1 MLPHTHVFLLSL
13 FLQSGK
19 MLLWKQDYHL
29 PWSLARCHTSYCNH
43 RRIPGSTPCLPH
55 SLPHSS
61 PYLLKAEVYRPVSL
75 PFLQSCHQVLAPQ
88 SCLTLCDPMDCSPPG
103 SVRGI
108 LQARILEWVAIAS
121 SRESSRPRDWSQ
133 VSWMQVDFLSSEPQ
147 GSPKATIKKLS
158 ELLNNFYSK
167 GYLFPIKSLW
177 G

>member
-103 SVRGI
+103 SVCPWDYPGKNTGGGYHFLFQGI
-108 LQARILEWVAIAS
+108 FSTR
-121 SRESSRPRDWSQ
+121 
-133 VSWMQVDFLSSEPQ
+133 VSCMM
-147 GSPKATIKKLS
+147 GR
-158 ELLNNFYSK
+158 
-167 GYLFPIKSLW
+167 LFTV
-177 G
+177 